1 MAALRQLWSA
11 RRRRPWFVAGS
22 LALLAFLLVWP
33 AIQWYLQSAGIAG
46 EFTYHDMS
54 AYRSAVS
61 NWQAGESLYVRDDD
75 GGFHGSYLYPPV
87 YVLLFWPFAR
97 LGFEQSGIAWNV
109 VSVAL
114 LWGGLQAVAAAYRL
128 RLAWYER
135 GLLLWAVLGFQP
147 VILSIR
153 IGQTSVFLAG
163 LLAVALAALVYGERR
178 DDDRLR
184 YLSGAATAVAG
195 TLKLVY
201 APVGAHL
208 LADRRRL
215 AAAVATGAALL
226 GVGLAVFGVDAHADY
241 LEVLRWGKGW
251 GESRA
256 PHLWLPGYYRPLYVL
271 GSLVIP
277 AKLVLAGVVAALSWV
292 AAGADADD
300 LTFALGVAA
309 MPLLAPRVYTLD
321 LAVFLPVVA
330 VLLASELSREDGRP
344 LVPVVGLWLAAVHAY
359 GLYLVVDVLPQRV
372 PAGDLLVEYAAWLQP
387 GLWGTLLLVG
397 LAARRV
403 AAAARE
409 GRRDRRERDSRK
421 GERRPQGAVSREGRR
436 ECEGRRERSDRDPRS
451 ER

>member
-61 NWQAGESLYVRDDD
+61 NWGAGESLYVRDDD
-75 GGFHGSYLYPPV
+75 GGFHGSFLYPPV
-87 YVLLFWPFAR
+87 YALLFWPFAG

-135 GLLLWAVLGFQP
+135 GLLLWAILGFQP
-147 VILSIR
+147 AVLSIR
-153 IGQTSVFLAG
+153 IGQTSIFLAG

-195 TLKLVY
+195 TVKLVY

-208 LADRRRL
+208 LADRRRF

-226 GVGLAVFGVDAHADY
+226 GVGLAVFGVDAHADF

-251 GESRA
+251 GESRS
-256 PHLWLPGYYRPLYVL
+256 PHLWLPGYYRALYVL
-271 GSLVIP
+271 GSLVLP
-277 AKLVLAGVVAALSWV
+277 AKVALAGVVATLAWL
-292 AAGADADD
+292 AGGDGADD

-309 MPLLAPRVYTLD
+309 MPLVAPRVYTLD
-321 LAVFLPVVA
+321 LVVFLPAAA
-330 VLLASELSREDGRP
+330 VLLAAELDREDGRP
-344 LVPVVGLWLAAVHAY
+344 LVPVAGLWLTAVHAY
-359 GLYLVVDVLPQRV
+359 GLYLVVETLPGRMSF
-372 PAGDLLVEYAAWLQP
+372 GDLLVEHAAWLQP

-397 LAARRV
+397 LAGWRV
-403 AAAARE
+403 AEAARD
-409 GRRDRRERDSRK
+409 GDRLRRLQRRY
-421 GERRPQGAVSREGRR
+421 REAR
-436 ECEGRRERSDRDPRS
+436 
-451 ER
+451 